1 MTAAQTVKKDV
12 KKIMTGIRV
21 MGTPETGKPT
31 STVFT
36 VKVVSP

>member
-1 MTAAQTVKKDV
+1 MRPKTIIA
-12 KKIMTGIRV
+12 GILIVLGIVV
-21 MGTPETGKPT
+21 MGTPETGEPT